1 VRVKDAAEQLEA
13 FWAEIG
19 VETDPEIARALK
31 RLAAEQRR
39 ARLAA
44 RPRPGTRPQDVDP
57 VAEAETAAAGAKTLE
72 ELFAA
77 IGAFQHC
84 PLKASAQNT
93 VTHDGPLGAPVMV
106 IGEGPGREEDR
117 LGKPFVG
124 RAGQLLDRM
133 LASIGLSR
141 ETNSFITNVN
151 YWRPPNNADPAPEVL
166 KMTRPFVLRMV
177 ELKQP
182 DFVILAGKVPLKA
195 LLNPQDGI
203 MKLRG
208 QEFALT
214 AGRHTAPVIPI
225 FHPAFLLR
233 QPKMKRL
240 AWEDL
245 LRIEARLAGLGVGAG
260 SPGRH

>member
-1 VRVKDAAEQLEA
+1 MKDAAEQLEA
-13 FWAEIG
+13 FWAEMG

-39 ARLAA
+39 ASMAERPRAA
-44 RPRPGTRPQDVDP
+44 RAKRSVDP
-57 VAEAETAAAGAKTLE
+57 VAEAERAASGAPTLQ

-77 IGAFQHC
+77 IEAFEHC
-84 PLKASAQNT
+84 PLKAGAANT
-93 VTHDGPLGAPVMV
+93 VTHDGPLDAPVMV
-106 IGEGPGREEDR
+106 IGEGPGRDEDR
-117 LGKPFVG
+117 EGRPFVG
-124 RAGQLLDRM
+124 RAGQLLDKM

-141 ETNSFITNVN
+141 ETNTFITNVN

-166 KMTRPFVLRMV
+166 KMTRPFVVHMV
-177 ELKQP
+177 ELKRP
-182 DFVILAGKVPLKA
+182 AFIILAGKVPLKA

-208 QEFALT
+208 QEFSFT
-214 AGRHTAPVIPI
+214 AGAHTAPVIPI

-245 LRIEARLAGLGVGAG
+245 LRIETRLAQLGVRAG
-260 SPGRH
+260 SPARH

>member
-1 VRVKDAAEQLEA
+1 MRVKDAAEQLEA

-31 RLAAEQRR
+31 RLAVEQRR

-44 RPRPGTRPQDVDP
+44 RPRAGTTRQGVDP
-57 VAEAETAAAGAKTLE
+57 VAEAGNVAAGAKTLE

-77 IGAFQHC
+77 IEAFEHC
-84 PLKASAQNT
+84 PLKAGAANT
-93 VTHDGPLGAPVMV
+93 VTHDGALDAPVMV
-106 IGEGPGREEDR
+106 IGEGPGRDEDR
-117 LGKPFVG
+117 LGRPFVG
-124 RAGQLLDRM
+124 RAGQLLDKM

-141 ETNSFITNVN
+141 TTNTFITNVN

-166 KMTRPFVLRMV
+166 RMTRPFFTRMV
-177 ELKQP
+177 ELKRP
-182 DFVILAGKVPLKA
+182 AFIILAGKVPLKA

-208 QEFALT
+208 QEFSFT
-214 AGRHTAPVIPI
+214 AGAHSAPVIPI

-245 LRIEARLAGLGVGAG
+245 LRIESRLSELGVAVR

>member
-1 VRVKDAAEQLEA
+1 MKDAAEQLEA
-13 FWAEIG
+13 FWAEMG
-19 VETDPEIARALK
+19 VEIDPEIARALK
-31 RLAAEQRR
+31 RLAAEERR
-39 ARLAA
+39 ANLAK
-44 RPRPGTRPQDVDP
+44 RPRLPVARGGVDP
-57 VAEAETAAAGAKTLE
+57 VAEAGKAARAAGTLE

-77 IGAFQHC
+77 IEAFEHC
-84 PLKASAQNT
+84 SLKAGAMNT
-93 VTHDGPLGAPVMV
+93 VTHDGPLDAPVMV
-106 IGEGPGREEDR
+106 IGEGPGRDEDR
-117 LGKPFVG
+117 EGRPFVG

-141 ETNSFITNVN
+141 ETNTFITNVN

-166 KMTRPFVLRMV
+166 NTNRPFFTRMV
-177 ELKQP
+177 ELKRP
-182 DFVILAGKVPLKA
+182 VFIILAGKVPLKA

-208 QEFALT
+208 QEFSFN
-214 AGRHTAPVIPI
+214 AGAYTAPVIPI

-245 LRIEARLAGLGVGAG
+245 LRIETRLAGLGVRAG
-260 SPGRH
+260 NRAHH